1 MLPRGLQVEKG
12 TLTLTLSY
20 NRFNGHLAT
29 THYGVAVKLGHQGHL
44 PMGEY
49 TTHKSVATG
58 L

>member
-29 THYGVAVKLGHQGHL
+29 THYGVAVKLGLQRHL
-44 PMGEY
+44 TWAMTLP
-49 TTHKSVATG
+49 TQVTLG